1 METFNIPKLEV
12 GKAVEVLVDW
22 LSANLGW
29 LFDAISA
36 GISGI
41 VNLIIMIFG
50 FVPPIIVIA
59 LVVAATVHF
68 AKRNTG
74 ILVGLGL
81 LLIWNMG
88 FWEDTIITFA
98 LVFTATFVAIL
109 LGIPLGIWCARS
121 DRVEGVMKPI
131 LDFMQTMPAF
141 VYLIPAVFFF
151 GTGSVPGVL
160 ASVVFAM
167 PPTIRMTNLGIRQVP
182 GEMIEAADAFGST
195 ARQKLLGV
203 QLPLARPSMMAGI
216 NQSIML
222 SLSMVVI
229 GAMIGAT
236 GLGASIY
243 RSVTQIRIGLGFE
256 AGLAIV
262 VLAIALDRITQGLGQ
277 AKRKDEK
284 E

>member
-1 METFNIPKLEV
+1 MGTYNIPKLEV
-12 GKAVEVLVDW
+12 GKAVEGLVDW
-22 LSANLGW
+22 LSANFDW
-29 LFDAISA
+29 LFDGIST

-41 VNLIIMIFG
+41 VDAIILVFG
-50 FVPPIIVIA
+50 FIPPVVLIL
-59 LVVAATVHF
+59 LVAVATWRL
-68 AKRNTG
+68 AKRSTA

-81 LLIWNMG
+81 LLVWNMG
-88 FWEDTIITFA
+88 FWDETIVTFA
-98 LVFTATFVAIL
+98 LVFTATFVAVA

-121 DRVEGVMKPI
+121 NRVENVMKPI

-182 GEMIEAADAFGST
+182 KEMIEAADAFGAT
-195 ARQKLLGV
+195 GRQKLFGV

-236 GLGASIY
+236 GLGSSIY

-256 AGLAIV
+256 AGLAVV
-262 VLAIALDRITQGLGQ
+262 VLAIVLDRITQGLGQ
-277 AKRKDEK
+277 TKRKED
-284 E
+284 

>member
-1 METFNIPKLEV
+1 MESFNIPKLEV
-12 GKAVEVLVDW
+12 GKAVEELVDW

-29 LFDAISA
+29 LFDGISA
-36 GISGI
+36 AISGI
-41 VNLIIMIFG
+41 VNLIVAVFG
-50 FVPPIIVIA
+50 FIPPLILIV
-59 LVVAATVHF
+59 LVVAATWYF
-68 AKRNTG
+68 SKRNTA

-81 LLIWNMG
+81 LLVWNMG

-109 LGIPLGIWCARS
+109 LGIPLGIWAARN
-121 DRVEGVMKPI
+121 DRVEGIMKPI

-182 GEMIEAADAFGST
+182 KDMIEAADAFGATS
-195 ARQKLLGV
+195 RQKLFGV
-203 QLPLARPSMMAGI
+203 QLPLARPSIMAGV

-243 RSVTQIRIGLGFE
+243 RSVTQIRVGLGFE
-256 AGLAIV
+256 AGLAVV
-262 VLAIALDRITQGLGQ
+262 VLAIVLDRITQGLGQ
-277 AKRKDEK
+277 AKRKKEK